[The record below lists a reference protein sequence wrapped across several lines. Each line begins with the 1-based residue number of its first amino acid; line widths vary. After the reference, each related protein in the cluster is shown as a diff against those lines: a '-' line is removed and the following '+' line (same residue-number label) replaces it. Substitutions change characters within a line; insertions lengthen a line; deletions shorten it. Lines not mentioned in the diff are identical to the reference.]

1 MILSTLFGVV
11 SKLETVAANY
21 DMVKS
26 NLETQKGELD
36 TLTKTHKDL
45 TDSVALDLRSATVVQ
60 QLFDSVADSGY
71 KFIENLINSA
81 LITVFPE
88 RDFTV
93 KIETGIHGSQKTVKF
108 VLNDGV
114 CDADLHECSGAVQ
127 TVVSVILRVYYIVK
141 NNLRRVVILDESFYA
156 LHINQVGYFID
167 FLKNLVRDLK
177 FEFLWVTQNHELLN
191 YIDNVYEISQGAC
204 IKKTRES

>member
-1 MILSTLFGVV
+1 MILNQLFEVV
-11 SKLETVAANY
+11 SKLDTVSANY
-21 DMVKS
+21 QMLQT
-26 NLETQKGELD
+26 NLSSQKAELK
-36 TLTKTHKDL
+36 TLTEDHVSL
-45 TDSVALDLRSATVVQ
+45 AELVALDLRSATVVQ
-60 QLFDSVADSGY
+60 QLFDGVADSGFR
-71 KFIENLINSA
+71 FIENLINSA

-88 RDFTV
+88 RDFSV
-93 KIETGIHGSQKTVKF
+93 KIDTGLHGTQKTVKF
-108 VLNDGV
+108 ILNDGV
-114 CDADLHECSGAVQ
+114 CDAELHECSGAVQ

-191 YIDNVYEISQGAC
+191 YIDNVYEISQGSC
-204 IKKTRES
+204 IKLTREQ